1 MTNAAPPSVTVV
13 LIVEDEALIRLVL
26 ADSLTEDGFE
36 VIEAVHAADAIRLLG
51 EHAVRVH
58 ALFTDVHMPGEMN
71 GVALAHHTRSNWPWI
86 SILITSGRA
95 YPKADD
101 MPTGALFVA
110 KPYDLSEV
118 ARHIRES
125 VRIL

>member
-1 MTNAAPPSVTVV
+1 MINIAATSNIVV

-26 ADSLTEDGFE
+26 SDSLTESGFE
-36 VIEAVHAADAIRLLG
+36 VIEAVHAADAVRLLG

-71 GVALAHHTRSNWPWI
+71 GLALAHHTCSNWPWI

-95 YPKADD
+95 YPEADH
-101 MPTGALFVA
+101 MPAGALFVA
-110 KPYDLSEV
+110 KPYDLGEIT
-118 ARHIRES
+118 RHIRKL
-125 VRIL
+125 VGTL